1 MSWVQSSPV
10 EVTFCHWIFCFNVV
24 QLLMPIL
31 ALLPMP
37 CVCEKLELLIQ
48 KFMCVVGLTML
59 VAVVNILL
67 LQAYNIKSNI
77 NM

>member
-1 MSWVQSSPV
+1 MAWV
-10 EVTFCHWIFCFNVV
+10 FCFHVV
-24 QLLMPIL
+24 KPVMPLLE
-31 ALLPMP
+31 LLSMP

-48 KFMCVVGLTML
+48 KFMCVVGLKML

-67 LQAYNIKSNI
+67 LQAYNVKQLNT

>member
-1 MSWVQSSPV
+1 MAWVQSSLV
-10 EVTFCHWIFCFNVV
+10 EAFCYLIFCFHVV
-24 QLLMPIL
+24 KPVMSLLE
-31 ALLPMP
+31 LLPMP

-67 LQAYNIKSNI
+67 LQACKVKQLNT

>member
-1 MSWVQSSPV
+1 MTCIQSSLG
-10 EVTFCHWIFCFNVV
+10 VTFCHWIFSFHAVKPLM
-24 QLLMPIL
+24 LLL
-31 ALLPMP
+31 F
-37 CVCEKLELLIQ
+37 VCEKLELLIQ